1 MDDKKLVTKEHS
13 LNHETNEQQE
23 TGQVKEFVFLCEP
36 AACNEKDK
44 KEQQTAYIK
53 GYGRDF
59 AEIFNYPAAL
69 IEAEG
74 FAFNKNNRYLQGDNP
89 TSEDR

>member
-1 MDDKKLVTKEHS
+1 MIELTREE
-13 LNHETNEQQE
+13 LNMFQGLTE
-23 TGQVKEFVFLCEP
+23 
-36 AACNEKDK
+36 
-44 KEQQTAYIK
+44 EQQTAYIK

-59 AEIFNYPAAL
+59 AEIFNYPAAV